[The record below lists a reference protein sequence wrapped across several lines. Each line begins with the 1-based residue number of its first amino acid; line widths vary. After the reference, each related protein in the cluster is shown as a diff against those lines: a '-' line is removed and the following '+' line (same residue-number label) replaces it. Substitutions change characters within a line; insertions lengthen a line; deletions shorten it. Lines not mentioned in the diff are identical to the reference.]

1 LEKVAIAQANAGHGL
16 REGTAFMRKEPDKR
30 THVDPS
36 NATERRPKM
45 ESGFVVILLALFT
58 LLAFVVV
65 AIIDKRKT
73 ERRMDDPSA
82 SKSTLA
88 ADKSSTGKPAD
99 V

>member
-1 LEKVAIAQANAGHGL
+1 
-16 REGTAFMRKEPDKR
+16 
-30 THVDPS
+30 
-36 NATERRPKM
+36 M